1 MIVNF
6 DNDREKLTNIEEVI
20 LAEPKSRNDFEIVV
34 LESLKTKNSVLITR
48 MKKKHKKKLDE
59 LHLQNQYNIEID
71 NYGRTAIIG
80 SFV

>member
-20 LAEPKSRNDFEIVV
+20 LAEPKSRNDFEIVI

-48 MKKKHKKKLDE
+48 MKKKHKKV
-59 LHLQNQYNIEID
+59 
-71 NYGRTAIIG
+71 G
-80 SFV
+80 